1 MEIVKGNDTTLEDIL
16 TGKKRCFVIPPFQRN
31 YSWDSKQCEELFDDI
46 INSIKEKKPHYLGN
60 IVSFAGKNDSAGY
73 TEKILV
79 DGQQRLTTVLL
90 LICAIKDFVPDEGL
104 KEELQEYYLINKGR
118 DTNRIKLKQTS
129 NDIEVFEA
137 IINGTIE
144 NLSSDL
150 KNNNQLI
157 NNYNFFV
164 NLLRKLDK
172 GIKIDDLLFSIA
184 KTEII
189 DITIIDKDNM
199 KTVQTIFEK
208 INSTGKPL
216 TSGDLIRN
224 YLLLAKSS
232 DEQMD
237 LYKKYWIDIEKRV
250 KDITKFAKV
259 YYILDA
265 QEIVEEDNIYTVFKS
280 YYDQIEK
287 SHLDILKEMNEMS
300 NYYNN
305 LERLSFNSDKIKRN
319 IKYLKKLKYEDL
331 IPLIVL
337 LIKEHCA
344 SRLNNDEFERIFDLL
359 VDFMFRYRIVK
370 PYTGGS
376 PLKKLVINLVK
387 KILND
392 NVEITYDFLLFELS
406 NSAEA
411 NQRFPL
417 DDEFKNSLINDK
429 KDKYKKELLLRL
441 EDNETKSI
449 KIDVDSDLTLEHLMP
464 QTKSKWWVENLGGN
478 EKYQIIYDKYLNS
491 IGNLAI
497 LSRGYNSV
505 NSNASWDERLTQ
517 LSSAQFQVTQELK
530 EYSKWQEE
538 QIIER
543 NDKLADRILKI
554 ITSPLQRIRDYESIK
569 SNDDILDDFEPGVY
583 DLNDTNFPE
592 CNIIITRF
600 AIGET
605 TYNVNSWRDF
615 FNKLCKHLYDIKR
628 PEFDQIVNN
637 NVIHKSKK
645 NLKYKY
651 DPIITKD
658 ARALQKAM
666 KIEGTDYYNEA
677 QLSESRVLYYARK
690 LINELKY
697 SDNIEMFLSI

>member
-305 LERLSFNSDKIKRN
+305 LERLSFNSDKIK
-319 IKYLKKLKYEDL
+319 
-331 IPLIVL
+331 
-337 LIKEHCA
+337 
-344 SRLNNDEFERIFDLL
+344 
-359 VDFMFRYRIVK
+359 
-370 PYTGGS
+370 
-376 PLKKLVINLVK
+376 
-387 KILND
+387 
-392 NVEITYDFLLFELS
+392 EI
-406 NSAEA
+406 
-411 NQRFPL
+411 
-417 DDEFKNSLINDK
+417 
-429 KDKYKKELLLRL
+429 
-441 EDNETKSI
+441 
-449 KIDVDSDLTLEHLMP
+449 
-464 QTKSKWWVENLGGN
+464 
-478 EKYQIIYDKYLNS
+478 
-491 IGNLAI
+491 
-497 LSRGYNSV
+497 
-505 NSNASWDERLTQ
+505 
-517 LSSAQFQVTQELK
+517 
-530 EYSKWQEE
+530 
-538 QIIER
+538 
-543 NDKLADRILKI
+543 
-554 ITSPLQRIRDYESIK
+554 
-569 SNDDILDDFEPGVY
+569 
-583 DLNDTNFPE
+583 
-592 CNIIITRF
+592 
-600 AIGET
+600 
-605 TYNVNSWRDF
+605 
-615 FNKLCKHLYDIKR
+615 
-628 PEFDQIVNN
+628 
-637 NVIHKSKK
+637 
-645 NLKYKY
+645 
-651 DPIITKD
+651 
-658 ARALQKAM
+658 
-666 KIEGTDYYNEA
+666 
-677 QLSESRVLYYARK
+677 
-690 LINELKY
+690 
-697 SDNIEMFLSI
+697 